1 MGATLQQN
9 YEWYLSAN
17 VEEYLGKWIA
27 VVDLQIVASGESLK
41 DIYAK
46 VRKEYPGQKPLFEF
60 VDRKKLQ
67 MLL

>member
-17 VEEYLGKWIA
+17 LGKYLGKWIA
-27 VVDLQIVASGESLK
+27 IVDRHIVASGESLK

-46 VRKEYPGQKPLFEF
+46 VGKEYPGQKPLFEF

-67 MLL
+67 ILS